1 MALRIVLAKPGLDG
15 HDRGVK
21 VVARAL
27 RDAGFEVIYLGLRQT
42 PEMVVDAALQEDA
55 QVIGLSI
62 HSGAHMTLIPAVVEQ
77 LKEKKAEDIVV
88 FAGGIIP
95 EEDIAELEKLGV
107 AAVFTPG
114 TPLQEIVDFLKQKF
128 PEEAAARA

>member
-1 MALRIVLAKPGLDG
+1 VIVRVVLAKLGLDG

-27 RDAGFEVIYLGLRQT
+27 RDAGFEVIYTGLRQT
-42 PEMVVDAALQEDA
+42 PEMVVRAALQEDA

-62 HSGAHMTLIPAVVEQ
+62 HSGAHMTLLPKVMAVLDERQ
-77 LKEKKAEDIVV
+77 AKDIMV

-95 EEDIAELEKLGV
+95 APDIAKLKRLGI
-107 AAVFTPG
+107 AEVFTPG
-114 TPLQEIVDFLKQKF
+114 APLEQIVGFVSERF
-128 PEEAAARA
+128 RTVPS